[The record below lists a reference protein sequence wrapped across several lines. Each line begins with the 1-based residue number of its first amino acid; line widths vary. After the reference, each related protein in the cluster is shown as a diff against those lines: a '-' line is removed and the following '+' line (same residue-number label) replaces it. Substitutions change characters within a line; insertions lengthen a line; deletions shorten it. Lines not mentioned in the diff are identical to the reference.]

1 MAFHSHP
8 MKHITVLAPV
18 LLPCLLNAQ
27 LVINEVDYDQ
37 PGSDAAEFIEI
48 KNIGTTAFPLQY
60 LAVVFVNGAA
70 GAPATYLTISSPSW
84 PALEPGAYFVIC
96 ANAATANCGHV
107 ATPATN
113 LIQNGVPDAIALVN
127 TQTDEVLD
135 MLSYGGDVTGYTEGT
150 GTTAVDVNAVDDRS
164 LNRWPDG
171 TDTNDNNADFRLG
184 CSTPGATN
192 LVDDVLCSVPSGV
205 SEIVNSAPF
214 IVMPDPSGE
223 RLLLSYG
230 SAADGPVTFEVFGRD
245 GALLASRTVQGDTK
259 AMWSM
264 PAQQLR
270 GQLLV
275 VRASTATSQQ
285 TRRVVLP

>member
-1 MAFHSHP
+1 
-8 MKHITVLAPV
+8 MKHIAALAPV

-27 LVINEVDYDQ
+27 VVINEVDYDQ

-60 LAVVFVNGAA
+60 LALVFVNGAA

-205 SEIVNSAPF
+205 SEIVNSAPL

>member
-1 MAFHSHP
+1 
-8 MKHITVLAPV
+8 MKHIPTLIAF
-18 LLPCLLNAQ
+18 LFPCLLNAQ

-37 PGSDAAEFIEI
+37 PGTDTAEFIEI
-48 KNIGTTAFPLQY
+48 KNIGTAAFPLQD
-60 LAVVFVNGAA
+60 LAVVFVNGAGGTA
-70 GAPATYLTISSPSW
+70 ATYLTITSPTW
-84 PALEPGAYFVIC
+84 PSLPPGGYFVIC
-96 ANAATANCGHV
+96 ANPATANCGHV

-135 MLSYGGDVTGYTEGT
+135 MLSYGGDVIGYTEGT

-171 TDTNDNNADFRLG
+171 TDTNTNNADFRLG

-192 LVDDVLCSVPSGV
+192 LVDDVLCSVPASV
-205 SEIVNSAPF
+205 VEVASTTPL

>member
-1 MAFHSHP
+1 
-8 MKHITVLAPV
+8 MKHIAALATV

-27 LVINEVDYDQ
+27 VVINEVDYDQ
-37 PGSDAAEFIEI
+37 PGTDAAEFIEI

-84 PALEPGAYFVIC
+84 PALGPGAYFVIC

-184 CSTPGATN
+184 CSTPGVTN
-192 LVDDVLCSVPSGV
+192 LVDDDLCSVPSSV
-205 SEIVNSAPF
+205 VEIVNSAPL
-214 IVMPDPSGE
+214 IVVPDPSGE

-230 SAADGPVTFEVFGRD
+230 TMADGPVTFEVFGRD

-264 PAQQLR
+264 PAHQLG
-270 GQLLV
+270 GQLLL

>member
-1 MAFHSHP
+1 
-8 MKHITVLAPV
+8 MKHIAALAPV

-27 LVINEVDYDQ
+27 VVINEVDYDQ

-60 LAVVFVNGAA
+60 LALVFVNGAA

-107 ATPATN
+107 STPATN

-171 TDTNDNNADFRLG
+171 TDTNNNNADFRLG

-205 SEIVNSAPF
+205 SEIVNSAPL

-264 PAQQLR
+264 PAHQLR

>member
-1 MAFHSHP
+1 
-8 MKHITVLAPV
+8 MKHIAALAPV

-27 LVINEVDYDQ
+27 VVINEVDYDQ

-60 LAVVFVNGAA
+60 LALVFVNGAA

-205 SEIVNSAPF
+205 SEIVNSAPL

-264 PAQQLR
+264 PAHQLR